1 MENKAKR
8 NTSLVTIISTWMKII
23 ASVYI
28 LQISE
33 SKVKQ
38 SWQNIILLRE
48 KIWSRSN
55 QSEN

>member
-38 SWQNIILLRE
+38 S
-48 KIWSRSN
+48 
-55 QSEN
+55 